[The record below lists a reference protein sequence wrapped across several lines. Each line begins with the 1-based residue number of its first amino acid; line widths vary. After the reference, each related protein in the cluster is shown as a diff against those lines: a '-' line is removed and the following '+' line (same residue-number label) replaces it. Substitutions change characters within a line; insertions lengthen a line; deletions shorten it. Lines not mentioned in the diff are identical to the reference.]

1 MTITTA
7 FYIYGTLIDPHGV
20 TIALAPLVGI
30 CIVGKQNRVARNNKK

>member
-20 TIALAPLVGI
+20 TIALAPLVSYRQKW
-30 CIVGKQNRVARNNKK
+30 CLGKLNQAAT

>member
-20 TIALAPLVGI
+20 TIANGTK
-30 CIVGKQNRVARNNKK
+30 GTTGARQGS